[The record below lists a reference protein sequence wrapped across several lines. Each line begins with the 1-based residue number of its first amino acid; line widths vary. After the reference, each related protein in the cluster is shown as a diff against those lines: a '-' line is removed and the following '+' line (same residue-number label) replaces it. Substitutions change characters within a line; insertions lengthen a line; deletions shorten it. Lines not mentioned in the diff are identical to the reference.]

1 MIEVDGWYQVKS
13 KSGHRQFKYPTKPG
27 RVTIAGK
34 ASDDLA
40 PKTFESI
47 LKQAGLDK

>member
-13 KSGHRQFKYPTKPG
+13 KSGHRQFKHVTKPG

-34 ASDDLA
+34 GSDDLA

-47 LKQAGLDK
+47 LKQAGIK